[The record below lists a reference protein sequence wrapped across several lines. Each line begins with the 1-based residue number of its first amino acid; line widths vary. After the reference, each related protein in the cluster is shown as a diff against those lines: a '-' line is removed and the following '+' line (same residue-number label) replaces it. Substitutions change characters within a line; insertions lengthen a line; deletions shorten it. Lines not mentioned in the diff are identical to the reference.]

1 MHADS
6 RKTLLEK
13 AGAILARRSLSRAE
27 LRDRIAAGA
36 DASLV
41 EAVLDRLEQLRL
53 LNDADYAYNFA
64 LHRVGRRGWGPAKV
78 RDALL
83 GRRVA
88 PDVAD
93 AAIARACSETD
104 PRRALVEYTRRHV
117 AKSGGAPDDK
127 SARRLLAHLRR
138 RGFED
143 DAIAGALK
151 EVLPPELWRRL
162 ETGE

>member
-1 MHADS
+1 MHADP

-27 LRDRIAAGA
+27 LRNRLSAGA

-64 LHRVGRRGWGPAKV
+64 LHRVGRQGSAKV

-83 GRRVA
+83 RRGIA
-88 PDVAD
+88 PEVAD
-93 AAIARACSETD
+93 AAIARACGETD
-104 PRRALVEYTRRHV
+104 PRSALIEYARKYLG
-117 AKSGGAPDDK
+117 KSGAAPDEK
-127 SARRLLAHLRR
+127 GARRLLAHLRR
-138 RGFED
+138 RGFENGAVED
-143 DAIAGALK
+143 ALK
-151 EVLPPELWRRL
+151 EVLPPAVMRRL